1 MAAERE
7 HAFVVGEEQKG
18 ERLDVYLSGQFPD
31 LSRSQVQRL
40 IDAGAV
46 HVNGD
51 LPKPALKIQTGDL
64 VSAIILPPRPSSVA
78 PQRIPLDILYEDHD
92 LLVLNKSKD
101 MVVHPAP
108 GAEEGTLVNALLAH
122 CTELSGIGG
131 ELRPGIV
138 HRLDKDTTGLM
149 VVAKNDFAH
158 HDLQTQ
164 IQKRTCKRRYLAL
177 IWGRP
182 PWEEATV
189 DAPIARHPKDPK
201 RMAVAEPGS
210 RAEARYAMTDLKVRE
225 RLGLFTLLECNL
237 QTGRT
242 HQIRVHCQYAGYPVV
257 GDPVYGGLRLVSA
270 GILGTARAAELNNR
284 IGSLHGQVLHAF
296 SLSFDHPS
304 TGARMDF
311 EADPPPEMTDLLNYL
326 RDLSEELGW

>member
-1 MAAERE
+1 MTAERE
-7 HAFVVGEEQKG
+7 YAFVVDEERKG
-18 ERLDVYLSGQFPD
+18 ERLDVYLAGQFPEQ
-31 LSRSQVQRL
+31 SRSQVQRL

-46 HVNGD
+46 SVNGD
-51 LPKPALKIQTGDL
+51 LPKPSLKLQVGDL
-64 VSAIILPPRPSSVA
+64 ISATILPPSPSSVA
-78 PQRIPLDILYEDHD
+78 AQEIPLDVLYEDQN
-92 LLVLNKSKD
+92 LLVVNKPKG

-108 GAEEGTLVNALLAH
+108 GSEEGTLVNALLAH

-158 HDLQTQ
+158 HDLQAQ

-182 PWEEATV
+182 PWDEATV
-189 DAPIARHPKDPK
+189 DAPIARHPKDPR
-201 RMAVAEPGS
+201 RMSVAESGS
-210 RAEARYAMTDLKVRE
+210 RAEARYAITDLKVRE
-225 RLGLFTLLECNL
+225 RLNLFTLLECNL

-257 GDPVYGGLRLVSA
+257 GDPLYDGMRLVR
-270 GILGTARAAELNNR
+270 GDILGTARAAELNAR
-284 IGSLHGQVLHAF
+284 IGRLHGQVLHAF
-296 SLSFDHPS
+296 ALSFDHPT
-304 TGARMDF
+304 TGERMEF
-311 EADPPPEMTDLLNYL
+311 EVPPPPEMTELLDYL
-326 RDLSEELGW
+326 RAVSQEVGW